1 MNWAT
6 PADLCAQVRKLWDR
20 GQLLA
25 AMLDR
30 DDTFPLRLALKRPT
44 STELSER
51 FDSVRAWAR
60 DLQVSSK
67 RGRGIGYRLVLRE
80 VRHRVIGANSVPEE
94 VWIDTLDDALDLID
108 KRREAQRFE
117 SILTETRLRYPAIL
131 PWLAKY
137 PMRALDLI
145 DAWSRLLDVIAWAQ
159 THPRPGIYLR
169 QVDLPGIHSKF
180 IEDHRDILSELLDCC
195 LPAEAIDLSARGASL
210 FTQRYG
216 FLSKPIRVRLRV
228 LDPRQALLTTGTDQ
242 DVTITGDTFARL
254 SPSASRVFFTENE
267 INFLAFPLMS
277 DSLVIFGSGYGFNV
291 LTAAGWLHQREIYY
305 WGDIDTHGFA
315 ILDQLRAQFAHAQ
328 SFLMDR
334 STLLAHKNL
343 WVDEQ
348 KPSKRALSRLNADEK
363 SLYDDLL
370 HDRLGRCV
378 RLEQERV
385 GFTWFETR
393 LRLLRQ
399 L

>member
-6 PADLCAQVRKLWDR
+6 PADLCAQVQKLWDR

-30 DDTFPLRLALKRPT
+30 GDTFPLRLALKRPT
-44 STELSER
+44 STDLSER
-51 FDSVRAWAR
+51 FDGVRTWAR
-60 DLQVSSK
+60 ELQQNAK
-67 RGRGIGYRLVLRE
+67 TGRRPGYRVVLRE
-80 VRHRVIGANSVPEE
+80 VRHRIIGANSVPEE
-94 VWIDTLDDALDLID
+94 VWIDTLDDAVGMIN

-117 SILTETRLRYPAIL
+117 SLLAETRLKHPLIL

-137 PMRALDLI
+137 PLRALDLD
-145 DAWSRLLDVIAWAQ
+145 DAWSQLLNVIAWVQ

-180 IEDHRDILSELLDCC
+180 IEDHRTVLSELLDHC
-195 LPAEAIDLSARGASL
+195 LPAEAIDLSARGASQ
-210 FTQRYG
+210 FERRFG
-216 FLSKPIRVRLRV
+216 FLDKPVRVRLRV
-228 LDPRQALLTTGTDQ
+228 LDPRQALLASGTDQ

-254 SPSASRVFFTENE
+254 APSASRVFFTENE

-277 DSLVIFGSGYGFNV
+277 DSLVIFGSGYGFDV
-291 LTAAGWLHQREIYY
+291 LTGAGWLHQREIYY

-315 ILDQLRAQFAHAQ
+315 ILDQLRAQFAHVQ

-348 KPSKRALSRLNADEK
+348 KPSNRELSRLNADEK
-363 SLYDDLL
+363 SLHDDLL
-370 HDRLGRCV
+370 HDRLGRSV

-393 LRLLRQ
+393 LRLLP
-399 L
+399 

>member
-6 PADLCAQVRKLWDR
+6 PADLCAQVQKLWDR

-30 DDTFPLRLALKRPT
+30 GDTFPLRLALKRPT
-44 STELSER
+44 STDLSER
-51 FDSVRAWAR
+51 FDGVRTWAR
-60 DLQVSSK
+60 ELQQNAK
-67 RGRGIGYRLVLRE
+67 TGRRPGYRVVLRE
-80 VRHRVIGANSVPEE
+80 VRHRIIGANSVPEE
-94 VWIDTLDDALDLID
+94 VWIDTLDDAFGMIN
-108 KRREAQRFE
+108 KRREAQRFD
-117 SILTETRLRYPAIL
+117 SLLAETRLKHPLIL

-137 PMRALDLI
+137 PLRALDLD
-145 DAWSRLLDVIAWAQ
+145 DAWSQLLDVIAWLQ

-180 IEDHRDILSELLDCC
+180 IEDHRTVLSELLDHC
-195 LPAEAIDLSARGASL
+195 LPAEAIDLSARGASQ
-210 FTQRYG
+210 FERRFG
-216 FLSKPIRVRLRV
+216 FLDKPVRVRLRV
-228 LDPRQALLTTGTDQ
+228 LDPRQALLASSTDQ

-277 DSLVIFGSGYGFNV
+277 DSLVIFGSGYGFDV
-291 LTAAGWLHQREIYY
+291 LTGASWLHQREIYY

-315 ILDQLRAQFAHAQ
+315 ILDQLRAQFAHVQ

-348 KPSKRALSRLNADEK
+348 KPSNRELSRLNADEK
-363 SLYDDLL
+363 SLHDDLL
-370 HDRLGRCV
+370 HDRLGRSV

-385 GFTWFETR
+385 GFSWFETR
-393 LRLLRQ
+393 LRLLQ
-399 L
+399 

>member
-6 PADLCAQVRKLWDR
+6 PADLCAQVQRLWER

-25 AMLDR
+25 AMVDR
-30 DDTFPLRLALKRPT
+30 GDTFPLRLALKRPT
-44 STELSER
+44 STDLSDR
-51 FDSVRAWAR
+51 FDGVRTWAR
-60 DLQVSSK
+60 ELQRNAK
-67 RGRGIGYRLVLRE
+67 TGRRPGYRVVLRE
-80 VRHRVIGANSVPEE
+80 VRHRVIGTNSVPEE
-94 VWIDTLDDALDLID
+94 VWIDTLDDAVGMIN

-117 SILTETRLRYPAIL
+117 SLLAETRLKHPLIL

-137 PMRALDLI
+137 PLRALDLV
-145 DAWSRLLDVIAWAQ
+145 DVWSQSLDVIAWAQ

-180 IEDHRDILSELLDCC
+180 IEDHRTVLSELLDRC
-195 LPAEAIDLSARGASL
+195 LPAEAIDLSARGAGQ
-210 FTQRYG
+210 FEQRFG
-216 FLSKPIRVRLRV
+216 FLDKPVRVRLRV
-228 LDPRQALLTTGTDQ
+228 LDPRQALLTSGIDQ
-242 DVTITGDTFARL
+242 DLTITGDTFARL

-277 DSLVIFGSGYGFNV
+277 DSLVIFGSGYGFDV
-291 LTAAGWLHQREIYY
+291 LTGAGWLHQRAIYY

-315 ILDQLRAQFAHAQ
+315 ILDQLRAQFAHVQ

-348 KPSKRALSRLNADEK
+348 KPSNRALSRLNADEK

-370 HDRLGRCV
+370 HDRLGRSV

-385 GFTWFETR
+385 GFSWVETR
-393 LRLLRQ
+393 LRLL
-399 L
+399 

>member
-6 PADLCAQVRKLWDR
+6 PADLCAQVQKLWDR
-20 GQLLA
+20 GQLLT

-30 DDTFPLRLALKRPT
+30 GDTFPLRLALKRPT
-44 STELSER
+44 STDLSER
-51 FDSVRAWAR
+51 FDGVRTWAR
-60 DLQVSSK
+60 ELQQNAK
-67 RGRGIGYRLVLRE
+67 TGRRPGYRVVLRE
-80 VRHRVIGANSVPEE
+80 VRHRIIGANSVPEE
-94 VWIDTLDDALDLID
+94 VWIDTLDDAVGMIN

-117 SILTETRLRYPAIL
+117 SLLAETRLKHPLIL

-137 PMRALDLI
+137 PLRALDLD
-145 DAWSRLLDVIAWAQ
+145 DAWSQLLNVIAWVQ

-180 IEDHRDILSELLDCC
+180 IEDHRTVLSELLDHC
-195 LPAEAIDLSARGASL
+195 LPAEAIDLSARGASQ
-210 FTQRYG
+210 FERRFG
-216 FLSKPIRVRLRV
+216 FLDKPVRVRLRV
-228 LDPRQALLTTGTDQ
+228 LDPRQALLASGTDQ
-242 DVTITGDTFARL
+242 DLTITGDTFARL
-254 SPSASRVFFTENE
+254 APSASRVFFTENE

-277 DSLVIFGSGYGFNV
+277 DSLVIFGSGYGFDV
-291 LTAAGWLHQREIYY
+291 LTGAGWLHQREIYY

-315 ILDQLRAQFAHAQ
+315 ILDQLRAQFAHVQ

-348 KPSKRALSRLNADEK
+348 KPSNRELSRLNADEK
-363 SLYDDLL
+363 SLHDDLL
-370 HDRLGRCV
+370 HDRLGRSV

-393 LRLLRQ
+393 LRLLP
-399 L
+399 